1 MIPGELAKVMPH
13 LMGVLERG
21 TTSPKEPSGNATL
34 NPVEATTM
42 PRAGM
47 YSSCAKG
54 TSNPAL

>member
-1 MIPGELAKVMPH
+1 
-13 LMGVLERG
+13 MGVLERG

-47 YSSCAKG
+47 YSSCAKERQILHFDG
-54 TSNPAL
+54 WL

>member
-1 MIPGELAKVMPH
+1 
-13 LMGVLERG
+13 MGVLERG